1 MRTHKRRRDDGIAAR
16 RDLAILGICLLL
28 FAFASV
34 HFELAEKIASWTGP
48 RERFQL
54 DELPG
59 VLVFLAVGLTWFAW
73 RRAAES
79 RAEVLRR
86 RRTEAELVAALAD
99 NRRLEQES
107 RRVQEDERRNLARE
121 MHDDFSQYL
130 NAVKVD
136 ATCLRNGLSPSQAT
150 LQDNAVAIIRAVDHL
165 HGAVRAI
172 LQRLRPVGLDELGVA
187 AAIEACVDEWRRRL
201 PMTRFDVAVTRACT
215 DFGEAINMTLYR
227 LAQEGLTNVAMHA
240 HAHRVAIRV
249 DRLGDDA
256 TVDDAVEFE
265 LSDDGTGARI
275 PPRRPGLGL
284 VGMRERVES
293 LHGTF
298 EAGDVAPHGF
308 RIRVTLP
315 LAKRT
320 SMA

>member
-1 MRTHKRRRDDGIAAR
+1 MRTHQRRRDDGMAAR
-16 RDLAILGICLLL
+16 RDLAILGICIVL
-28 FAFASV
+28 FAIASV
-34 HFELAEKIASWTGP
+34 HFELGERIASWTGP
-48 RERFQL
+48 RERYQL

-59 VLVFLAVGLTWFAW
+59 VLVFLALGLAWFAW
-73 RRAAES
+73 RRAKES
-79 RAEVLRR
+79 HADVLRR
-86 RRTEAELVAALAD
+86 RRSEAELVAALAD

-107 RRVQEDERRNLARE
+107 RRAQEEERRHLARE

-136 ATCLRNGLSPSQAT
+136 ATCLRSGLAPSQAS
-150 LQDNAVAIIRAVDHL
+150 LQDNAAAIIRAVDHL

-172 LQRLRPVGLDELGVA
+172 LQRLRPAGLDELGVA

-201 PMTRFDVAVTRACT
+201 PTTRFDVAVTRGCT

-249 DRLGDDA
+249 DRSDGGALDEA
-256 TVDDAVEFE
+256 AVEFE
-265 LSDDGTGARI
+265 LSDDGLGARTTS
-275 PPRRPGLGL
+275 RRPGLGL

-308 RIRVTLP
+308 RIRATLP
-315 LAKRT
+315 LAKRAST
-320 SMA
+320 A